1 MTTTEEGTA
10 SPPVTRREVWGWCMY
25 DFADSAFTTVIVTT
39 LYALYYKKIVVA
51 DDQRGDLLWGLA
63 ASVSEI
69 AVALLAPVLGAIADF
84 SGSRKRFLGAC
95 AAAVILFTASLH
107 FVGPGMAM
115 LGFVL
120 YVAAN
125 VGFTGGGIFIDSF
138 LPGISHER
146 NAGRVSGLKW
156 ALGYLGGLLAL
167 VVCGNLAGSIVS
179 NPTTDQLAQAR
190 LIPVIIAVWY
200 GLAIIPTFLFLRDR
214 SQART
219 LPPGQ
224 SYVRVGFRKLWRTLR
239 AVRRYRELFK
249 LLLAF
254 VVYNDGIVTVITFSA
269 LYAEQTIGF
278 TPAEIVRMFIIMNVV
293 ALAGA
298 LVFGW
303 IADRIGQKR
312 TILISL
318 SLWIVATTAAYFADT
333 KATFY
338 SVAVLAGI
346 GMGSCQSVT
355 RSLVA
360 VFTPKSDAAEFAGF
374 LGFAGKA
381 VAFIGPLLFGIISH
395 QSGSQRLA
403 ILSVGL
409 FFVVGMI
416 LLLTVDEAK
425 GKAESRMPVGEDE
438 AHSIQS
444 ATGSI

>member
-1 MTTTEEGTA
+1 
-10 SPPVTRREVWGWCMY
+10 MY

-95 AAAVILFTASLH
+95 GVAVILFTASLY
-107 FVGPGMAM
+107 FVGPGMAA

-120 YVAAN
+120 YVVAN

-146 NAGRVSGLKW
+146 NAGRISGLKW
-156 ALGYLGGLLAL
+156 AFGYLGGLLAL
-167 VVCGNLAGSIVS
+167 IVCGSLAASIVS
-179 NPTTDQLAQAR
+179 NPTSDQLARAR
-190 LIPVIIAVWY
+190 LIPVIIAIWY
-200 GLAIIPTFLFLRDR
+200 GVAVIPTFLFLRDR
-214 SQART
+214 SQTRT

-239 AVRRYRELFK
+239 QVRRYRELFK

-278 TPAEIVRMFIIMNVV
+278 TPTEIVRMFIIMNIV

-298 LVFGW
+298 MAFGW

-318 SLWIVATTAAYFADT
+318 SLWVVATTAAYFSDT

-338 SVAVLAGI
+338 CVAVLAGI

-360 VFTPKSDAAEFAGF
+360 VFTPKANAAEFAGF

-395 QSGSQRLA
+395 QTGSQRLA

-409 FFVVGMI
+409 FFVAGMI

-425 GKAESRMPVGEDE
+425 GKAASLLPVEDV
-438 AHSIQS
+438 
-444 ATGSI
+444 ATPDPRFQASS